1 MSRRGRF
8 PAFGLLLL
16 VVLASFVL
24 LGCSSGAK
32 PTAKVPPTTI
42 SLTPTGP
49 MTLPQAVVA
58 LASGGTIKLAEGTYR
73 LEKPLAIAKSL
84 TLVGAGLK
92 TTEIECS
99 AGGCVVEFGSDGH
112 FIVEGIT
119 FRHIGV
125 AKAETVR
132 VSGGEVDFS
141 HCQFSGAAGNS
152 HWWSSGIWA
161 KGSITGSVR
170 NCVLSDNDVGIGL
183 SGTANVMV
191 EQNTCTSNKGA
202 GITFDAQAAGI
213 ARDNLCNNNGFYGIA
228 VWGNAHPTID
238 SNLAHGNRYG
248 LIYYGRGS
256 GIAEQNKF
264 TSNSTDGIGI
274 MGSAR
279 PRIESNTS
287 ARNDGDGISVVGTAR
302 PSVFDNIADHNKGVG
317 IGAWGHA
324 KAVIAGNQCNYNG
337 TSEEGGICIGGHA
350 RPLVRDNNCQHNKNY
365 GILYR
370 DQAGGTCRGN
380 YCSNSKYGILI
391 NMQAYPTLKGNTC
404 EWNSVQDTDI
414 YRG

>member
-1 MSRRGRF
+1 MGRRRCF
-8 PAFGLLLL
+8 PAFGVLL
-16 VVLASFVL
+16 VVLVAPFVL

-32 PTAKVPPTTI
+32 STAQARPTTL
-42 SLTPTGP
+42 SVTPTGP
-49 MTLPQAVVA
+49 MTLPQAVEA
-58 LASGGTIKLAEGTYR
+58 LASGGTIKLAQGTYS

-92 TTEIECS
+92 TTEIQCS
-99 AGGCVVEFGSDGH
+99 APGEVVEFGPDGH

-119 FRHIGV
+119 FRHTGV
-125 AKAETVR
+125 AKADTVR

-141 HCQFSGAAGNS
+141 HCQFSGAVGNS
-152 HWWSSGIWA
+152 HWSSSGIWA

-191 EQNTCTSNKGA
+191 EQNTCTSNKEA
-202 GITFDAQAAGI
+202 GITFGAQAAGI
-213 ARDNLCNNNGFYGIA
+213 ARDNVCNNNGFYGIA
-228 VWGNAHPTID
+228 VWDSAHPAID

-248 LIYYGRGS
+248 LYYLGHGS

-264 TSNSTDGIGI
+264 TSNSID
-274 MGSAR
+274 GSAIAGSAH
-279 PRIESNTS
+279 PKIESNTC
-287 ARNDGDGISVVGTAR
+287 ARNDGNGISVVGTAR
-302 PSVFDNIADHNKGVG
+302 PSIFDNFADHNKGVG

-324 KAVIAGNQCNYNG
+324 QGVIAGNHCYYDG

-350 RPLVRDNNCQHNKNY
+350 KPLVRDNDCEYNKNY

-380 YCSNSKYGILI
+380 FCSDNKYGILI
-391 NMQAYPTLKGNTC
+391 NMQAYPTLKGNDC
-404 EWNSVQDTDI
+404 EWNSVQDTET